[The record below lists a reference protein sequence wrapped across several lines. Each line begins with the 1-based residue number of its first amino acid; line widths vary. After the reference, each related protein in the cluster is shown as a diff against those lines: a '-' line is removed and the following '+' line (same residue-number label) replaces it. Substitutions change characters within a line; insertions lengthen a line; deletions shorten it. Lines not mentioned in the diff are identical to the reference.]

1 MDQSFKKEVG
11 IGVVITNPNLEG
23 VDKKFI
29 YQLDVQCSN
38 NQVKFEALIISLKL
52 LKYLDVKTVQIIED
66 SQLAFN

>member
-66 SQLAFN
+66 FQLAFK